1 MDVIKAIQHYANK
14 MIEDVSGMKA
24 LLLDTETTPIISLVT
39 TQSALLTKECYLIDR
54 IDNRNRDRLKH
65 LKCICFLR
73 PTREFLHYLLLN
85 YENPPMVITIYTLA
99 TRYEKQILN
108 NSPKWTNMK

>member
-14 MIEDVSGMKA
+14 MIEDVPGMKA

-73 PTREFLHYLLLN
+73 PTREALHYLVAELREPAYGDYYLS
-85 YENPPMVITIYTLA
+85 I
-99 TRYEKQILN
+99 RYEKQILN
-108 NSPKWTNMK
+108 NLPKWTNMK